1 MGAKKRV
8 IKELAEL
15 KVKLKKL
22 TDFMESADYDRLS
35 NIQQILLTKQHAV
48 MTEYK
53 RILEILIDT
62 WEESEFESSVIL

>member
-1 MGAKKRV
+1 MSAKKRF